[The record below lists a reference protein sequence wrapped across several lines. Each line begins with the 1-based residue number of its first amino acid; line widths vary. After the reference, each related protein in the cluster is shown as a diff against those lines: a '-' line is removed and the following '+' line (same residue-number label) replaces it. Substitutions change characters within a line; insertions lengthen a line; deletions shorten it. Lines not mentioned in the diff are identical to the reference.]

1 MQCEFCKK
9 DFSTKTNMLVHQK
22 NAKYCLDIQGK
33 ENKNFECEYCKRS
46 FTSQQT
52 VNEHFH
58 TCREKQKI
66 EYFSMEKK
74 YTEYIKKIQDDL
86 QIKLTEMEQKYQSDL
101 LKKEEQYKEKLE
113 EKERQSEEKEKSYQL
128 KLEEK
133 KEIIDKLEAKLEKFE
148 NVVIANTRNPITT
161 NNTNIVVN
169 HTLNLNDTQRFKT
182 IIGEGL
188 DKNVVCNGQKGLAKF
203 VVENLLKGPDGKL
216 MYKCVDPSRQNFEFT
231 NSDGIVEKDV
241 RAIKLKRALIE
252 GDVIVRAKKSGDDLW
267 IKEDGSMDTDRYTA
281 SSGKV
286 MEIMTVDR
294 DDTKFR
300 SELSALTS

>member
-1 MQCEFCKK
+1 MDCDFCNRS
-9 DFSTKTNMLVHQK
+9 FSTKGILISHQK
-22 NAKYCLDIQGK
+22 SAKYCLKLQ
-33 ENKNFECEYCKRS
+33 NKNNENFTCNFCTKN
-46 FTSQQT
+46 FTSQYNL
-52 VNEHFH
+52 NEHFN
-58 TCREKQKI
+58 TCKEKQH
-66 EYFSMEKK
+66 
-74 YTEYIKKIQDDL
+74 D
-86 QIKLTEMEQKYQSDL
+86 EMEIR
-101 LKKEEQYKEKLE
+101 LKNGFIKEIEQLKEKL
-113 EKERQSEEKEKSYQL
+113 KEMEINYIRQSEEKEKSYQL

-133 KEIIDKLEAKLEKFE
+133 KEMIDKLEAKLEKFE

-169 HTLNLNDTQRFKT
+169 HTLNLNDTERFKT

-241 RAIKLKRALIE
+241 KAIKLKRALIK

>member
-1 MQCEFCKK
+1 MDCDFCNRS
-9 DFSTKTNMLVHQK
+9 FSTKGILISHQK
-22 NAKYCLDIQGK
+22 SAKYCLKLQ
-33 ENKNFECEYCKRS
+33 NKNNENFTCNFCTKN
-46 FTSQQT
+46 FTSQYNL
-52 VNEHFH
+52 NEHFN
-58 TCREKQKI
+58 TCKEKQH
-66 EYFSMEKK
+66 
-74 YTEYIKKIQDDL
+74 D
-86 QIKLTEMEQKYQSDL
+86 EMEIR
-101 LKKEEQYKEKLE
+101 LKDGFIKEIEQLKEKL
-113 EKERQSEEKEKSYQL
+113 KEMEINYTRQSEEKEKSYQL

-133 KEIIDKLEAKLEKFE
+133 KEIIEKLEAKLEKFE

>member
-1 MQCEFCKK
+1 M
-9 DFSTKTNMLVHQK
+9 
-22 NAKYCLDIQGK
+22 
-33 ENKNFECEYCKRS
+33 
-46 FTSQQT
+46 
-52 VNEHFH
+52 
-58 TCREKQKI
+58 
-66 EYFSMEKK
+66 
-74 YTEYIKKIQDDL
+74 
-86 QIKLTEMEQKYQSDL
+86 
-101 LKKEEQYKEKLE
+101 
-113 EKERQSEEKEKSYQL
+113 
-128 KLEEK
+128 
-133 KEIIDKLEAKLEKFE
+133 IDKLEAKLEKFE

-169 HTLNLNDTQRFKT
+169 HTLNLNDTERFKT

-241 RAIKLKRALIE
+241 KAIKLKRALIK

>member
-9 DFSTKTNMLVHQK
+9 EFSTKTNMSVHQK
-22 NAKYCLDIQGK
+22 NAKYCLEIQGK
-33 ENKNFECEYCKRS
+33 ENKNFECDYCKRS

-52 VNEHFH
+52 INEHFH
-58 TCREKQKI
+58 TCKEKKRN
-66 EYFSMEKK
+66 EYVLMEKK
-74 YTEYIKKIQDDL
+74 YTDYIKKIEDEMNSKIIDIEKKYNIDL
-86 QIKLTEMEQKYQSDL
+86 S
-101 LKKEEQYKEKLE
+101 KKEQYFKEKLE
-113 EKERQSEEKEKSYQL
+113 EKEQYFKL

-133 KEIIDKLEAKLEKFE
+133 DTTIEKLEAKLEKFE
-148 NVVIANTRNPITT
+148 NVVIANTRNPTT
-161 NNTNIVVN
+161 TNNNNTNIVLN
-169 HTLNLNDTQRFKT
+169 HTLNLNDTERFKS

-216 MYKCVDPSRQNFEFT
+216 IYKCVDPSRQNFEFT

-241 RAIKLKRALIE
+241 KAIKLKRALIE
-252 GDVIVRAKKSGDDLW
+252 GDVIVKAKKSGDELW
-267 IKEDGSMDTDRYTA
+267 TKEDGSMDTDRYTA
-281 SSGKV
+281 SSNKV